1 MRKNK
6 KVLAGL
12 AAALMLSLA
21 GCSAKA
27 TEPTE
32 AIAQSSEAAGGQA
45 SVPGSPESDADTPE
59 SGTDIFVDDLGR
71 EVELTLPITRA
82 CVANRYNNELIR
94 AVGAGG
100 SVVGVDIYTSQD
112 EVYWP

>member
-32 AIAQSSEAAGGQA
+32 AVAQS
-45 SVPGSPESDADTPE
+45 
-59 SGTDIFVDDLGR
+59 
-71 EVELTLPITRA
+71 
-82 CVANRYNNELIR
+82 
-94 AVGAGG
+94 
-100 SVVGVDIYTSQD
+100 
-112 EVYWP
+112 

>member
-32 AIAQSSEAAGGQA
+32 AVAQSSEAAGGQA
-45 SVPGSPESDADTPE
+45 SVPGFPSPAPVLQTA
-59 SGTDIFVDDLGR
+59 I
-71 EVELTLPITRA
+71 IM
-82 CVANRYNNELIR
+82 N
-94 AVGAGG
+94 
-100 SVVGVDIYTSQD
+100 
-112 EVYWP
+112 